1 MKSDIS
7 TKQFGYANF
16 NASNDEAATKAYNQI
31 EQKTN
36 NNVVLVSA
44 SSFEAL
50 KLAYPNY
57 FVDISDFIDKLR
69 SYIDTCKKYKE

>member
-1 MKSDIS
+1 M
-7 TKQFGYANF
+7 NF
-16 NASNDEAATKAYNQI
+16 LKLSYSSN
-31 EQKTN
+31 
-36 NNVVLVSA
+36 V
-44 SSFEAL
+44 EAL